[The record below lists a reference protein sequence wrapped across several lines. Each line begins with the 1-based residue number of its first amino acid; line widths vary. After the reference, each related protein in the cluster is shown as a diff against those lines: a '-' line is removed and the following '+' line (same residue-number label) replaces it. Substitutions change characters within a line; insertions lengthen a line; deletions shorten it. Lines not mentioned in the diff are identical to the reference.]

1 MKTLLWAGRVLEVSG
16 LNQIK
21 FKLWAHSPRTMSDI
35 RNLDKLSHQKRS
47 LWLLQQKP
55 VAIWGLDSGP
65 YCFSNKPF
73 LEPPFYLWYWSE
85 LVVLSSNLKQNLTEE
100 GLMSDRSCLESN
112 SHSSPV
118 SKDRA
123 WLGLRE
129 NACSKHKG
137 SYCFIMWVFLSG
149 NKISNQSQ

>member
-73 LEPPFYLWYWSE
+73 LEPPFYLWCWSE

>member
-65 YCFSNKPF
+65 YCFSNKSF